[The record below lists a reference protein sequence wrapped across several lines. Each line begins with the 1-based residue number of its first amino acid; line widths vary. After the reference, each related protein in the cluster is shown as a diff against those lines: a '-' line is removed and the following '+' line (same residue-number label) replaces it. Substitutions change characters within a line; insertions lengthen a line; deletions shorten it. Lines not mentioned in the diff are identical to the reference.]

1 MDIFNSVWC
10 RKKITSVV
18 IKDKQ
23 PEKFEQFERISGV
36 TSSQLTFLF
45 SDLYTWLMVNSFRTV
60 YYLKY
65 TRVLGKQEIV
75 EAKNAQFFR

>member
-10 RKKITSVV
+10 RKKIFSVV
-18 IKDKQ
+18 IKDKH

-36 TSSQLTFLF
+36 TSSQLIFLF

-65 TRVLGKQEIV
+65 TRVLGKQEIL
-75 EAKNAQFFR
+75 EAQNAQFFR